1 MTFTINAR
9 YVLLTYAQCGELD
22 GFAVMDCI
30 SGLGGECIV
39 AREEHSDGG
48 THLHVFCD
56 FGRKFRSR
64 KTDIFDV
71 LGHHPNINPSRG
83 TPEKGYDYAIKDG
96 DVICGGL
103 ARPETGRTGD
113 SSVNSKWTEITSATN
128 RDEFWELVH
137 LLDPKSAACSFG
149 QLQKYCDWKFAPTP
163 PTYASPTG
171 VEFDD
176 GALDGRLDW
185 LQQSGVGSGQPL
197 LGKISCTSLRG
208 VPLGGTPSLRGDP
221 LPSLTPSLAR
231 VRVFN

>member
-1 MTFTINAR
+1 MTFAINAK
-9 YVLLTYAQCGELD
+9 YVLLTYAQCGDLD
-22 GFAVMDCI
+22 GFAVMDRI
-30 SGLGGECIV
+30 SELGGECIV
-39 AREEHSDGG
+39 ARETHADGG

-64 KTDIFDV
+64 KTDVFDV
-71 LGHHPNINPSRG
+71 LGYHPNIEPSRG

-103 ARPETGRTGD
+103 ARPTTSRTGD
-113 SSVNSKWTEITSATN
+113 SSANSKWTEITSATN

-149 QLQKYCDWKFAPTP
+149 QLQKYCDWKFAVAP
-163 PTYASPTG
+163 PTYTSPTG

-176 GALDGRLDW
+176 GSIDGRLDW

-231 VRVFN
+231 VRV